1 MMEKAL
7 ETEGMTL
14 KHVIGPGTAHK
25 YHPDSKI
32 EINRIVDA
40 LAERGRDP
48 YPRKVRFTT
57 WTLQYNRMKW
67 VTIDALD
74 QHWERARLD
83 AEIVGDSAVQVKTS
97 NVTAFTLSFGP
108 GGRPIWVRFETASDD
123 QRPEGHGV
131 RTEYGW
137 IVVGFVS
144 QNRR

>member
-7 ETEGMTL
+7 DAEGMTL

-25 YHPDSKI
+25 YHPDAKV

-74 QHWERARLD
+74 QHW
-83 AEIVGDSAVQVKTS
+83 G
-97 NVTAFTLSFGP
+97 
-108 GGRPIWVRFETASDD
+108 AS
-123 QRPEGHGV
+123 PP
-131 RTEYGW
+131 
-137 IVVGFVS
+137 
-144 QNRR
+144 